1 MPRRRMHR
9 VFGTTEWSR
18 VVFASLV
25 AASIPVQSGCMGKTQ
40 EPTSDAV
47 YVLYSSNQPGGADR
61 VGIATFDRG
70 QIAGINLMMCQE
82 AADLYSERFKSQRF
96 WCEKVR

>member
-1 MPRRRMHR
+1 MHR
-9 VFGTTEWSR
+9 VFRTNGWSQ
-18 VVFASLV
+18 VVSALLV
-25 AASIPVQSGCMGKTQ
+25 GAAISMQSGCMDKAQGPSS
-40 EPTSDAV
+40 EEV

-82 AADLYSERFKSQRF
+82 AADLYSEKFKSQRF
-96 WCEKVR
+96 WCEMVR